1 MSTFGSAQT
10 IINTAGKISI
20 EQVTIFHYKY
30 ISEDAVDL
38 KFSPDVNNNPSN
50 PYILIKQTKFRNEF
64 IWFKKLIL

>member
-1 MSTFGSAQT
+1 MSTFGSTQT

-20 EQVTIFHYKY
+20 EQVTIILSKY

-50 PYILIKQTKFRNEF
+50 PYILIKQ
-64 IWFKKLIL
+64 KKRTSKKKSYLV